1 MWPLR
6 GKFGKHAGLYN
17 RHTLFFL
24 NDDINTDNDELGQ
37 GLCLFKTALYNKE
50 QICSLLYSF
59 LWLETLACTEKLY
72 LEDGQRAKAETK
84 QNETYLK
91 KERAFDSCKDLL
103 SLYPLSQLA
112 MSKNFSVQA
121 ANHI

>member
-1 MWPLR
+1 MMNWAKDYVCLR
-6 GKFGKHAGLYN
+6 QRYTIKSKYA
-17 RHTLFFL
+17 
-24 NDDINTDNDELGQ
+24 
-37 GLCLFKTALYNKE
+37 
-50 QICSLLYSF
+50 YSF